1 MLQWEQIPP
10 EIMRVLCRLCKLRW
24 SVLTSGRRAGVEE
37 FSKAVIDSRQV
48 RTMDPA
54 GLVLVVCDER
64 MRR

>member
-10 EIMRVLCRLCKLRW
+10 EIMRVLYRLCKLRW
-24 SVLTSGRRAGVEE
+24 SVLTSGRAGVEE

-48 RTMDPA
+48 RTMDAA
-54 GLVLVVCDER
+54 GLVLVVCDGR